1 MTIDRQPHG
10 QLKDLSPDKIKRNPE
25 NPRLFFRPEEMDTL
39 MASIRRYGIQVPIT
53 VYEEGDEYILID
65 GERRWRSAM
74 KLNLKRI
81 PALVQPKPSELTNL
95 LLMFNIHALREQWD
109 YLTIANKLP
118 NVIALFSTENDGREP
133 NEQELSEIT
142 GLTRGQIR
150 RCRLL
155 FDLPASYRE
164 QLEEELSLPKHLQ
177 RLSEDFFIEMERAL
191 KTVQKRVPSAVPNL
205 NGARDALIAKF
216 REGTINNITDF
227 RKLSKIATSISNVGV
242 KESKA
247 KTAISD
253 IFDLGKKVSIHD
265 VWTEQ
270 FEMRYD
276 ERKIKLSI
284 DSVYEY
290 LDASLEGDDHVALG
304 GELIVQLN
312 KLQEIISRILEEND
326 GV

>member
-1 MTIDRQPHG
+1 MITEKQPHG
-10 QLKDLSPDKIKRNPE
+10 QLRDLSPDRIRRNPE

-53 VYEEGDEYILID
+53 VYEEGDEYVLID
-65 GERRWRSAM
+65 GERRWRCSL

-81 PALVQPKPSELTNL
+81 PALIQPKPTALNNL

-118 NVIALFSTENDGREP
+118 NVIDLFSAENGGKSP

-155 FDLPASYRE
+155 FDLPESYRK

-191 KTVQKRVPSAVPNL
+191 KTVQKRVPTAVN
-205 NGARDALIAKF
+205 NMNAARDALIQKF
-216 REGTINNITDF
+216 RDGTINNITDF

-242 KESKA
+242 KENKA
-247 KTAISD
+247 KKAIDD
-253 IFDLGKKVSIHD
+253 IFDPTKRISIHD
-265 VWTEQ
+265 VWAEQ

-276 ERKIKLSI
+276 ERKINLSI

-290 LDASLEGDDHVALG
+290 LDATLESEENVILGD
-304 GELIVQLN
+304 ELRIRLN
-312 KLQEIISRILEEND
+312 KLKDIIDRILGDDNAI
-326 GV
+326 